1 MPDTPIV
8 YETVVDR
15 DARFAASL
23 FEMENAVIAFFD
35 EECSLK
41 LGTLTVAIPQIAG
54 DTCVS
59 SVLLGDRN
67 ALLTKVLAEQLV
79 RAFKKIAVVSS
90 HLPVIQ
96 DHRTSTLLIHLA
108 KKLCDK
114 AKAKSQEPSRP
125 PIPSDVVNET
135 ETPHGH

>member
-1 MPDTPIV
+1 MSDTPIV
-8 YETVVDR
+8 YEVVADG
-15 DARFAASL
+15 DTRFAASL
-23 FEMENAVIAFFD
+23 FEMENAVIAVFD
-35 EECSLK
+35 EEGSLK

-114 AKAKSQEPSRP
+114 VTSQEPSRASLP
-125 PIPSDVVNET
+125 NDGVTGSEAPLDRR
-135 ETPHGH
+135 